1 MRDTTFSIFK
11 ALAIFLVVV
20 AHAVAPTYLARF
32 AYLINVPV
40 FFVLSGYFFRVSNV
54 EQKTDFLLR
63 RTRRLY
69 LPFLKWSVF
78 FLLIHNLLFPLG
90 LLSEQ
95 YGNAAGG
102 VTHPYTAHEM
112 AQNLWSMVFNMSGYD
127 PFLAGSF
134 WFFRALWV
142 SSVAFLILFFLLS
155 KLRWLT
161 TPTQQAGVI
170 ASLALLLGVWHT
182 QDGLCITGL
191 AQGGYRELMGVFF
204 LAVGFL
210 LRRLE
215 EVPAAKPYLH
225 PVVGILGGGTI
236 LTLLTL
242 FYPVSMSPRATNV
255 GSVVALSLSGTA
267 GFFLLRNVAVYLNR
281 LPAQVQRVLVY
292 VGDNSIY
299 IFGFHLLAFK
309 LVSAL
314 KVGVYALP
322 WSMVGGHPVVQT
334 ATDDAFWM
342 LYAIVGVAL
351 PLLWV
356 WGWQRLCVRYRFKTE
371 TPADWLRIAVRLT
384 ILAFRGLQ
392 WFGLAVCAGVCRLGR
407 MIWGWVLWVVDT
419 TKDAIYGEDD

>member
-155 KLRWLT
+155 KLRWLA
-161 TPTQQAGVI
+161 TPTRQAGVI

-204 LAVGFL
+204 
-210 LRRLE
+210 
-215 EVPAAKPYLH
+215 
-225 PVVGILGGGTI
+225 
-236 LTLLTL
+236 
-242 FYPVSMSPRATNV
+242 
-255 GSVVALSLSGTA
+255 LSLSGTA

-342 LYAIVGVAL
+342 LYAIVGVTL